1 VFVVLYGLFAAKWPI
16 FFEWRIPFD
25 SCGRF
30 ACRKRASGS
39 RLNYFSD
46 VLPVSTSIVFALLIW
61 LANSG
66 PQGMDVGTAP
76 AQLLGRLVGFS
87 AASGQAWLLCEVK
100 FVALGV
106 KLCALHTVFELG
118 RKLLLSVLIVKDR
131 GLLLAI
137 SVPERWELFDLC
149 GTG

>member
-1 VFVVLYGLFAAKWPI
+1 
-16 FFEWRIPFD
+16 
-25 SCGRF
+25 
-30 ACRKRASGS
+30 
-39 RLNYFSD
+39 
-46 VLPVSTSIVFALLIW
+46 
-61 LANSG
+61 
-66 PQGMDVGTAP
+66 MDVGTAP